1 MINITNKLSKKQN
14 IALGLF
20 LVFNILLC
28 VLCYNI
34 LHKGVNSTHVLK
46 LMTFSNLKVLMG
58 AYSIV
63 STLTLGGIFYFYN
76 KDVYG
81 IKSKNL
87 IVLSFFLV
95 MLVSVLVMIV
105 LGYITHGETIRSM
118 LHIDRND
125 VFMDYFNSVQYGM
138 QPYSQK
144 VIYPPLINVMYGF
157 LGRFIVKEGINP
169 YLYRIHQVGSM
180 TFLFYSMATY
190 YFLYYSFKKF
200 SAVYFK
206 ELEIKFLFGL
216 LLFSLPYLYLMER
229 ANSLILVITLLLM
242 FCVAIENQSIHSKWM
257 AMLTLSLAAS
267 IKITPCIFG
276 LLFLRNRDIKSA
288 LKCFVVGVLV
298 FNIPFV
304 FTDGNL
310 MLLIENIRNTTQ
322 AFQGYIIDDFGII
335 HLIGNGHYVNLGNT
349 VTIIERLIGM
359 ESPYLK
365 TILNIV
371 VLCFSTL
378 IILFSKK
385 VEKWQCLALLCGI
398 IVLCPGFSAIY
409 NLTYY
414 TIPLVCFLGSKP
426 KVSVKNIAYLILFI
440 LIFIPI
446 INFKIPYLQMV
457 SGNDIYPMRL
467 STIVESFSILI
478 LSIAIILEIMYKEF
492 RGRFWESVK

>member
-1 MINITNKLSKKQN
+1 MNITDKLNKKQN
-14 IALGLF
+14 IALALF

-28 VLCYNI
+28 ILCYNI

-58 AYSIV
+58 AYTIV

-95 MLVSVLVMIV
+95 MLVSVIAMIV
-105 LGYITHGETIRSM
+105 LGYLTHGETIRSM
-118 LHIDRND
+118 LHIDKND
-125 VFMDYFNSVQYGM
+125 VYMDYFNSVQYGM

-144 VIYPPLINVMYGF
+144 VIYPPLINVIYGF

-169 YLYRIHQVGSM
+169 YLYRLHQVGSM

-200 SAVYFK
+200 SEVYFK
-206 ELEIKFLFGL
+206 ELEIKALFVL

-229 ANSLILVITLLLM
+229 ANSLILVIALLLM

-257 AMLTLSLAAS
+257 AMFSLSLAAS

-298 FNIPFV
+298 FNIPFAL
-304 FTDGNL
+304 TDGNL

-322 AFQGYIIDDFGII
+322 AFQGYVVDDCGII
-335 HLIGNGHYVNLGNT
+335 HLMGNGHLINLSNT
-349 VTIIERLIGM
+349 ITVLERLTNF
-359 ESPYLK
+359 EFLYLK
-365 TILNIV
+365 PSINIV
-371 VLCFSTL
+371 VFCCS
-378 IILFSKK
+378 IIIVLFSKEA
-385 VEKWQCLALLCGI
+385 EKWQCLALLCGI

-414 TIPLVCFLGSKP
+414 TIPLVCFLGSQP
-426 KVSVKNIAYLILFI
+426 KISAKNIAYLILFI

-467 STIVESFSILI
+467 STIVESVSILI

-492 RGRFWESVK
+492 RVRF